1 MTVVLAVRW
10 VAWDGASDA
19 VADLLR
25 QLMPLSRAEPGCL
38 QYDAHRDP
46 DDPNAFF
53 LFERY
58 ADQEAFDAHAAS
70 AHVQELVLGQ
80 ALPLLASRE
89 RHLMTPLDECGVS

>member
-1 MTVVLAVRW
+1 MAE
-10 VAWDGASDA
+10 
-19 VADLLR
+19 LLR

-58 ADQEAFDAHAAS
+58 VDQEAFDAHAAS
-70 AHVQELVLGQ
+70 AHFQELVLGRG
-80 ALPLLASRE
+80 ACRCSPRGE
-89 RHLMTPLDECGVS
+89 RHRC

>member
-1 MTVVLAVRW
+1 MVVLAVTW
-10 VAWDGASDA
+10 VAKDGESDA
-19 VADLLR
+19 VAEVLR
-25 QLMPLSRAEPGCL
+25 KLMPLSRAEPGCL

-46 DDPNAFF
+46 DDPNTFF

-70 AHVQELVLGQ
+70 AHVQELVLGR

-89 RHLMTPLDECGVS
+89 RHLLTPLA

>member
-1 MTVVLAVRW
+1 MTVVLAVTW
-10 VAWDGASDA
+10 VARDGESGA

-25 QLMPLSRAEPGCL
+25 QLMPLSRAEAGCL

-46 DDPNAFF
+46 DDPNTFF

-58 ADQEAFDAHAAS
+58 ADREALDAHAAS
-70 AHVQELVLGQ
+70 AHFQELVLGR

-89 RHLMTPLDECGVS
+89 RHLLTPLA